1 MQWAASGWQ
10 FAGQVTDAKEAD
22 YTFTVDLDGRTLK
35 LEYNNGEEPY
45 EVAQR
50 YVRLIC

>member
-1 MQWAASGWQ
+1 M
-10 FAGQVTDAKEAD
+10 TDAKEAD

-45 EVAQR
+45 EVAQK
-50 YVRLIC
+50 